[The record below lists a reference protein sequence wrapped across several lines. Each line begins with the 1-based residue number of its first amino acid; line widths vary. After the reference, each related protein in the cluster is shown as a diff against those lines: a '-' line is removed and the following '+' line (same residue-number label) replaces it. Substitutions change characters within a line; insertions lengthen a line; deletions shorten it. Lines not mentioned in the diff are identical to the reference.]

1 MTTSKRDS
9 HDKARRA
16 GSQPNLG
23 QKLTGE
29 NRGSGW
35 IDTTGESVKRR
46 DNTQA
51 QLNRLARKVWS
62 MLLSARSQPNL
73 ALRKAKM
80 SWQFTVGLRV
90 KRNADRI
97 VVDAEDAL
105 IAALKVKAE
114 RPEATIMY
122 VRRLNRRGD
131 TRHPPHT
138 LTGGR

>member
-1 MTTSKRDS
+1 
-9 HDKARRA
+9 
-16 GSQPNLG
+16 
-23 QKLTGE
+23 
-29 NRGSGW
+29 
-35 IDTTGESVKRR
+35 
-46 DNTQA
+46 
-51 QLNRLARKVWS
+51 

-90 KRNADRI
+90 KRNVDRI

-114 RPEATIMY
+114 RPEATITY

-131 TRHPPHT
+131 TRHPPHN
-138 LTGGR
+138 LTGGRYHG